1 MNTLQRQNLQN
12 IQTMFFKVSWSNF
25 DPFEV
30 KFLLI

>member
-1 MNTLQRQNLQN
+1 MKNLQN
-12 IQTMFFKVSWSNF
+12 IQAIFFKVSGSNF